1 MEKFCY
7 IREWQLEE
15 GRWVKGGSFLFW
27 VSDGQHRGK
36 KQTVTW
42 AQYERGE
49 KMACTIV
56 WALNGTLVI
65 DTVPYDLLS
74 VQLQLCCAVGTI
86 DNERK

>member
-1 MEKFCY
+1 MLY
-7 IREWQLEE
+7 NGVAAGGRTLGQGRELS
-15 GRWVKGGSFLFW
+15 VFW
-27 VSDGQHRGK
+27 VFLDGQHLGK
-36 KQTVTW
+36 KQTMTW

-56 WALNGTLVI
+56 WELNGTLVI